1 MLHINQAMIKFRIK
15 KFKQG
20 LQMAQKAIRE
30 YDAKSI
36 LAKHWDKYFP
46 DFTYAYETVMVQN
59 GSELKEEAKSKS
71 WLKEKTLVAK
81 PDMLFGKRGKN
92 DLVLFKDKKPGD
104 VSLATATKWVDEKSS
119 EKQSVYFSFDGDTPT
134 GEASVDM
141 LTHFVVEPFTPHTQE
156 EEYYISATCVG
167 DDDMLYMSA
176 EGGMEVEEGWDEK
189 VTEVA
194 FAIPDTEEQIAKKIK
209 ANIPSDVA
217 KKDKEAFA
225 NFAIGFFKA
234 YRELNFAYLE
244 INPFVLQGN
253 KVELLDMVAKLDDTA
268 GFMMVDEWGDVEY
281 PTAFGMEAKSPEVA
295 AIEEADAKTGAS
307 LKLTLL
313 KPEARIWTMVAGGGA
328 SVVYADTIAD
338 LAGIEDLANYGE
350 YSGGPTTGETKFY
363 AETLLDLMTREK
375 DAQGREKIMIIGG
388 AIANFTDVAKTFTGI
403 IQAFEVYADKMK
415 EIGMKI
421 YVRRGGPNY
430 EKGLKDIKEA
440 ADRLGLYIEVYGPET
455 HVTDIVRMALAK

>member
-1 MLHINQAMIKFRIK
+1 
-15 KFKQG
+15 
-20 LQMAQKAIRE
+20 MAQKAIRE

-36 LAKHWDKYFP
+36 LARHWDKYFA
-46 DFTYAYETVMVQN
+46 DFTYAYETVIVTS
-59 GSELKEEAKSKS
+59 GDELKEIAKDKTWLNEKS
-71 WLKEKTLVAK
+71 LVTK

-92 DLVLFKDKKPGD
+92 NLVLFKDLKPGD
-104 VSLATATKWVDEKSS
+104 VNLEKASSWIDEKTKK
-119 EKQSVYFSFDGDTPT
+119 KQKVYFSFNGDTPT
-134 GEASVDM
+134 GEPNIDY
-141 LTHFVVEPFTPHTQE
+141 LTHFIVEPFIPHDQSQ
-156 EEYYISATCVG
+156 EYYISATCVG
-167 DDDMLYMSA
+167 DDDVLYMSA
-176 EGGMEVEEGWDEK
+176 EGGIEVEEGWDKK

-194 FAIPDTEEQIAKKIK
+194 FPITATEEEIEEKIR
-209 ANIPSDVA
+209 ASVPTDV
-217 KKDKEAFA
+217 KDEDKENFA
-225 NFAIGFFKA
+225 KFAIGFFKA

-244 INPFVLQGN
+244 INPFVMQGN
-253 KVELLDMVAKLDDTA
+253 KIELLDMVAKLDDTA
-268 GFMMVDEWGDVEY
+268 GFMMTEEWGDIEY
-281 PTAFGMEAKSPEVA
+281 PTAFGMETKSPEVE

-338 LAGIEDLANYGE
+338 MAGIDDLANYGE

-375 DAQGREKIMIIGG
+375 DAQGRGKVMIIGG

-403 IQAFEVYADKMK
+403 IQAFEVYAEKMK
-415 EIGMKI
+415 EVDLKI

-430 EKGLKDIKEA
+430 EKGLRDIKEA

-455 HVTDIVRMALAK
+455 HVTDIVRMALEGDK

>member
-1 MLHINQAMIKFRIK
+1 
-15 KFKQG
+15 
-20 LQMAQKAIRE
+20 MAQKAIRE

-46 DFTYAYETVMVQN
+46 NFSYAYETVLVQN
-59 GSELKEEAKSKS
+59 GSELEETAKSKS
-71 WLKEKTLVAK
+71 WLKEKALVAK

-92 DLVLFKDKKPGD
+92 DLVLFKDAKPGD
-104 VSLATATKWVDEKSS
+104 VSLEKAVSWIDEKSS
-119 EKQSVYFSFDGDTPT
+119 AKQSVSFSFDGDTPT
-134 GEASVDM
+134 GEPKVDM
-141 LTHFVVEPFTPHTQE
+141 LTHFIVEPFTPHAQE

-167 DDDMLYMSA
+167 DNDMLYMSA

-194 FAIPDTEEQIAKKIK
+194 FSITDTEEEIAERIK
-209 ANIPSDVA
+209 ANVPADVA
-217 KKDKEAFA
+217 EADKEAFA
-225 NFAIGFFKA
+225 EFAIGFFRA

-244 INPFVLQGN
+244 INPFVMQDH
-253 KVELLDMVAKLDDTA
+253 KIELLDMVAKLDDTA
-268 GFMMVDEWGDVEY
+268 GFMMVEEWGDIEF
-281 PTAFGMEAKSPEVA
+281 PTGFGMEEKSPEVLA
-295 AIEEADAKTGAS
+295 VEEADSKTGAS
-307 LKLTLL
+307 LKLTIL

-338 LAGIEDLANYGE
+338 LAGIDDLANYGE

-375 DAQGREKIMIIGG
+375 DPSGRGKVLIIGG

-403 IQAFEVYADKMK
+403 IQAFENYADKMK
-415 EIGMKI
+415 EVGVSVF
-421 YVRRGGPNY
+421 VRRGGPNY

-440 ADRLGLYIEVYGPET
+440 ADRLGIYIEVYGPKT
-455 HVTDIVRMALAK
+455 HMTDIIRMALEK

>member
-1 MLHINQAMIKFRIK
+1 
-15 KFKQG
+15 
-20 LQMAQKAIRE
+20 MAQKAIRE
-30 YDAKSI
+30 FDAKSI

-46 DFTYAYETVMVQN
+46 GFTYAYETVMVQD
-59 GSELKEEAKSKS
+59 GSELKKAAKEKS
-71 WLKEKTLVAK
+71 WLKDKKLVAK

-92 DLVLFKDKKPGD
+92 GLVLFRDSKPGD
-104 VSLATATKWVDEKSS
+104 VSLTKASSWIDEKSG
-119 EKQSVYFSFDGDTPT
+119 EKQSVYFSFEGDTPS
-134 GEASVDM
+134 GEAKVDM
-141 LTHFVVEPFTPHTQE
+141 LTHFIVEPFTPHSQE

-167 DDDMLYMSA
+167 DDDVLYMSA
-176 EGGMEVEEGWDEK
+176 EGGMEVEENWDK

-194 FAIPDTEEQIAKKIK
+194 FPITATEEEIEKKIK
-209 ANIPSDVA
+209 ASIPKDVA
-217 KKDKEAFA
+217 AKDKEAFA
-225 NFAIGFFKA
+225 EFAIGFFKA

-244 INPFVLQGN
+244 INPFVLQGK

-268 GFMMVDEWGDVEY
+268 GFMMREEWGDVDF
-281 PTAFGMEAKSPEVA
+281 PTSFGMEEKSPEVL
-295 AIEEADAKTGAS
+295 AIEDADSKSGAS
-307 LKLTLL
+307 LKLTIL
-313 KPEARIWTMVAGGGA
+313 KPEARVWTMVAGGGA

-350 YSGGPTTGETKFY
+350 YSGGPTTSETKFY
-363 AETLLDLMTREK
+363 AETILDLMTRTK
-375 DAQGREKIMIIGG
+375 DVKDRDKVLIIGG

-403 IQAFEVYADKMK
+403 IQAFELYADKMK
-415 EIGMKI
+415 KVGIKI

>member
-1 MLHINQAMIKFRIK
+1 
-15 KFKQG
+15 
-20 LQMAQKAIRE
+20 MAQKAIRE

-36 LAKHWDKYFP
+36 LAKHWNKYFP
-46 DFTYAYETVMVQN
+46 DFTYSYETVLVTS
-59 GSELKEEAKSKS
+59 GAELLEAAKEKS
-71 WLKEKTLVAK
+71 WLKEKPLVAK

-92 DLVLFKDKKPGD
+92 GLVLFKDQKPGD
-104 VSLATATKWVDEKSS
+104 VSLEKAAAWIDEKSS
-119 EKQSVYFSFDGDTPT
+119 SEQAVYFSFDGDTPT
-134 GEASVDM
+134 GEPKKDM
-141 LTHFVVEPFTPHTQE
+141 LTHFIVEPFTPHDQS
-156 EEYYISATCVG
+156 EEYYISATVVG
-167 DDDMLYMSA
+167 DEDVLYMSA

-194 FAIPDTEEQIAKKIK
+194 FPITATEEEIAEKIR
-209 ANIPSDVA
+209 ANVPADV
-217 KKDKEAFA
+217 KDEDKENFA
-225 NFAIGFFKA
+225 KFAIGFFKA

-244 INPFVLQGN
+244 INPFVMQGT
-253 KVELLDMVAKLDDTA
+253 KIELLDMVAKLDDTA
-268 GFMMVDEWGDVEY
+268 GFMMVEEWGDIEY
-281 PTAFGMEAKSPEVA
+281 PTAFGMEAKSPEVE

-338 LAGIEDLANYGE
+338 MAGIEDLANYGE

-363 AETLLDLMTREK
+363 AETILDLMTREK
-375 DAQGREKIMIIGG
+375 DPKGRDKILIIGG

-403 IQAFEVYADKMK
+403 IQAFENYAEKMK
-415 EIGMKI
+415 EVGVKI

-440 ADRLGLYIEVYGPET
+440 ADKLGLSIEVYGPET
-455 HVTDIVRMALAK
+455 HVTDIVRMALEEK

>member
-1 MLHINQAMIKFRIK
+1 
-15 KFKQG
+15 
-20 LQMAQKAIRE
+20 MAQKAIRE

-46 DFTYAYETVMVQN
+46 NFSYAYETVLVQN
-59 GSELKEEAKSKS
+59 GSELEEAAKSDT
-71 WLKEKTLVAK
+71 WLKDKPLVAK

-92 DLVLFKDKKPGD
+92 DLVLFKDAKPGD
-104 VSLATATKWVDEKSS
+104 VSLSKAVSWINEKSS
-119 EKQSVYFSFDGDTPT
+119 TPQSVYFSFDGETPT
-134 GEASVDM
+134 GDAKTDM
-141 LTHFVVEPFTPHTQE
+141 LTHFIVEPFTPHMQE

-167 DDDMLYMSA
+167 DNDMLYMSA

-194 FAIPDTEEQIAKKIK
+194 FAITDTEEEITERIK
-209 ANIPSDVA
+209 ANIPKDVA
-217 KKDKEAFA
+217 EKDKAAFA
-225 NFAIGFFKA
+225 DFAIGFFKA
-234 YRELNFAYLE
+234 YRDLNFAYLE
-244 INPFVLQGN
+244 INPFVMQGN
-253 KVELLDMVAKLDDTA
+253 KIELLDMVAKLDDTA
-268 GFMMVDEWGDVEY
+268 GFMMVEEWGDIEF
-281 PTAFGMEAKSPEVA
+281 PTGFGMEEKSPEVLA
-295 AIEEADAKTGAS
+295 VEEADAKTGAS
-307 LKLTLL
+307 LKLTIL

-363 AETLLDLMTREK
+363 AETILDLMTREE
-375 DAQGREKIMIIGG
+375 DPSGRGKVLIIGG

-403 IQAFEVYADKMK
+403 IQAFENYAEKMK
-415 EIGMKI
+415 EIGVSV

-440 ADRLGLYIEVYGPET
+440 ADRLGIPIEVYGPET
-455 HVTDIVRMALAK
+455 HMTDIIRMALEK

>member
-1 MLHINQAMIKFRIK
+1 
-15 KFKQG
+15 
-20 LQMAQKAIRE
+20 MAQKAIRE

-59 GSELKEEAKSKS
+59 GSELKEAAKTAS
-71 WLKEKTLVAK
+71 WLNEKKLVAK
-81 PDMLFGKRGKN
+81 PDMLFGKRGMN
-92 DLVLFKDKKPGD
+92 DLVLFKDVKPGD
-104 VSLATATKWVDEKSS
+104 VTLAKAASWIGEKSTGD
-119 EKQSVYFSFDGDTPT
+119 QSVYFSFDGNTPT
-134 GEASVDM
+134 GEPSIDK
-141 LTHFVVEPFTPHTQE
+141 LTNFIVEPFTPHSQE
-156 EEYYISATCVG
+156 EEYYVSATCVG
-167 DDDMLYMSA
+167 DNDVIYMSA
-176 EGGMEVEEGWDEK
+176 EGGIAIEENWDAKVVEVP
-189 VTEVA
+189 
-194 FAIPDTEEQIAKKIK
+194 FAITATEDEIATAIR
-209 ANIPSDVA
+209 ANVPKDVA
-217 KKDKEAFA
+217 DKDKA
-225 NFAIGFFKA
+225 NFAEFCIGFFKA

-244 INPFVLQGN
+244 INPFVMQGT
-253 KVELLDMVAKLDDTA
+253 KIELLDMVAKLDDTA
-268 GFMMVDEWGDVEY
+268 GFMMVEEWGNIEY
-281 PTAFGMEAKSPEVA
+281 PTAFGMEAKSPEVT

-338 LAGIEDLANYGE
+338 MAGIDDLANYGE

-363 AETLLDLMTREK
+363 AETLLDLMTRQK
-375 DAQGREKIMIIGG
+375 DPSGRGKVMIIGG

-403 IQAFEVYADKMK
+403 IQAFEVYAEKMK
-415 EIGMKI
+415 AVDLKI

-455 HVTDIVRMALAK
+455 HVTDIVRMALEK

>member
-1 MLHINQAMIKFRIK
+1 
-15 KFKQG
+15 
-20 LQMAQKAIRE
+20 MAQKAIRE

-36 LAKHWDKYFP
+36 LARHWDAYFP
-46 DFTYAYETVMVQN
+46 NFNYPYQTILVETGDQ
-59 GSELKEEAKSKS
+59 LREAAKTTHK
-71 WLKEKTLVAK
+71 WLAEKPLVAK

-92 DLVLFKDKKPGD
+92 DLVLFKVNKPGD
-104 VSLATATKWVDEKSS
+104 VTLEDAAKWIDEKRA
-119 EKQSVYFSFDGDTPT
+119 EKQKVYFSFDGDTPV
-134 GEASVDM
+134 GEPSEDF
-141 LTHFVVEPFTPHTQE
+141 LTHFIVEPFTPHTQD
-156 EEYYISATCVG
+156 EEYYISATVVG
-167 DDDMLYMSA
+167 DEDVLYMSA

-194 FAIPDTEEQIAKKIK
+194 FPITATEEEIEAKIRE
-209 ANIPSDVA
+209 NIPADVKA
-217 KKDKEAFA
+217 EDKEAFA
-225 NFAIGFFKA
+225 DFAIGFFKA

-253 KVELLDMVAKLDDTA
+253 NVELLDMVAKLDDTA
-268 GFMMVDEWGDVEY
+268 GFMMVDHWGDIEY
-281 PTAFGMEAKSPEVA
+281 PTPFGMEAKSPEVA

-338 LAGIEDLANYGE
+338 FAGIDDLANYGE

-363 AETLLDLMTREK
+363 AETILDLMTREK
-375 DAQGREKIMIIGG
+375 DPKGRDKILIIGG

-403 IQAFEVYADKMK
+403 IQAFEEYADKMK
-415 EIGMKI
+415 ETGVKV

-440 ADRLGLYIEVYGPET
+440 ADRLEIPIEVYGPET
-455 HVTDIVRMALAK
+455 HVTDIVRMALEEEK

>member
-1 MLHINQAMIKFRIK
+1 
-15 KFKQG
+15 
-20 LQMAQKAIRE
+20 MAQKAIRE

-59 GSELKEEAKSKS
+59 GSELNEAAKTAS
-71 WLKEKTLVAK
+71 WLNEKKLVAK
-81 PDMLFGKRGKN
+81 PDMLFGKRGMN
-92 DLVLFKDKKPGD
+92 DLVLFRDAKPGD
-104 VSLATATKWVDEKSS
+104 VTLAKAASWIDEKSS
-119 EKQSVYFSFDGDTPT
+119 GDQSVYFSFDGDKPT
-134 GEASVDM
+134 GEPSVDK
-141 LTHFVVEPFTPHTQE
+141 LTNFIVEPFTPHTDA
-156 EEYYISATCVG
+156 EEYYVSATCVG
-167 DDDMLYMSA
+167 DNDVIYMSA
-176 EGGMEVEEGWDEK
+176 EGGIAIEENWDAK
-189 VTEVA
+189 VIEVA
-194 FAIPDTEEQIAKKIK
+194 FPITASEEEIANGIRAHVPK
-209 ANIPSDVA
+209 DVA
-217 KKDKEAFA
+217 DKDKA
-225 NFAIGFFKA
+225 NFAEFCIGFFKA
-234 YRELNFAYLE
+234 YRTLNFAYLE
-244 INPFVLQGN
+244 INPFVMQGN

-268 GFMMVDEWGDVEY
+268 GFMMVEEWGNVEY
-281 PTAFGMEAKSPEVA
+281 PTAFGMESKSPEVE

-338 LAGIEDLANYGE
+338 MAGIDDLANYGE

-375 DAQGREKIMIIGG
+375 DASGRGKVMIIGG

-403 IQAFEVYADKMK
+403 IQAFEVYAEKMK
-415 EIGMKI
+415 AIDLKI

-455 HVTDIVRMALAK
+455 HVTDIVRMALEK

>member
-1 MLHINQAMIKFRIK
+1 
-15 KFKQG
+15 
-20 LQMAQKAIRE
+20 MAQKAIRE

-46 DFTYAYETVMVQN
+46 GFTYAYETVMVQN
-59 GSELKEEAKSKS
+59 GAELREAAKTHS
-71 WLKEKTLVAK
+71 WLNEKTLVAK

-92 DLVLFKDKKPGD
+92 GLVLFKDAKPGD
-104 VSLATATKWVDEKSS
+104 VTLEKAASWIDEKGGK
-119 EKQSVYFSFDGDTPT
+119 KQEVFFSFDGDTPT
-134 GEASVDM
+134 GEPSVDM
-141 LTHFVVEPFTPHTQE
+141 LTHFLVEPFMPHTQE

-167 DDDMLYMSA
+167 DNDMLYMSA
-176 EGGMEVEEGWDEK
+176 EGGMEVEEGWDDK

-194 FAIPDTEEQIAKKIK
+194 FAITDTEEQIASKIK
-209 ANIPSDVA
+209 ANIPADVA
-217 KKDKEAFA
+217 DKDKEAYA
-225 NFAIGFFKA
+225 EFAIGFFKA
-234 YRELNFAYLE
+234 YRDLNFAYLE
-244 INPFVLQGN
+244 INPFVLQGK

-268 GFMMVDEWGDVEY
+268 GFMMVSEWGDVEY
-281 PTAFGMEAKSPEVA
+281 PTAFGMEEKSPEVLA
-295 AIEEADAKTGAS
+295 VEEADAKTGAS

-338 LAGIEDLANYGE
+338 MAGIEDLANYGE

-363 AETLLDLMTREK
+363 AETLFDLMTREK
-375 DAQGREKIMIIGG
+375 DPSGRGKVLIIGG

-403 IQAFEVYADKMK
+403 IQAFENYQDKLK
-415 EIGMKI
+415 AVDVKI

-440 ADRLGLYIEVYGPET
+440 ADRMGLYIEVYGPET
-455 HVTDIVRMALAK
+455 HVTDIVRMALEK

>member
-1 MLHINQAMIKFRIK
+1 
-15 KFKQG
+15 
-20 LQMAQKAIRE
+20 MAQKAIRE

-36 LAKHWDKYFP
+36 LAKHWGKYFP

-59 GSELKEEAKSKS
+59 GADLTEAAKKHA
-71 WLKEKTLVAK
+71 WLNEKTLVAK

-92 DLVLFKDKKPGD
+92 GLVLFKDAKPGD
-104 VSLATATKWVDEKSS
+104 VSLAKATSWIDEKGG
-119 EKQSVYFSFDGDTPT
+119 EKQKVYFEFDGDTPT
-134 GEASVDM
+134 GEPSVDM
-141 LTHFVVEPFTPHTQE
+141 LTHFLVEPFMPHTQD
-156 EEYYISATCVG
+156 EEYYVSATCVG
-167 DDDMLYMSA
+167 DDDVIYMSA

-194 FAIPDTEEQIAKKIK
+194 FPITATEDEIAAKIR
-209 ANIPSDVA
+209 ANVPADVA
-217 KKDKEAFA
+217 EKDKA
-225 NFAIGFFKA
+225 NFAEFCIGFFRA

-253 KVELLDMVAKLDDTA
+253 TVELLDMVAKLDDTA
-268 GFMMVDEWGDVEY
+268 GFMMVNEWGDIPY
-281 PTAFGMEAKSPEVA
+281 PTAFGMDEKTPE
-295 AIEEADAKTGAS
+295 EEAVELADSKTGAS

-338 LAGIEDLANYGE
+338 MAGIDDLANYGE

-363 AETLLDLMTREK
+363 AETLFDLMTREK
-375 DAQGREKIMIIGG
+375 DPSGRGKVLIIGG

-403 IQAFEVYADKMK
+403 IQAFENYQDKLK
-415 EIGMKI
+415 AVDVKI

-440 ADRLGLYIEVYGPET
+440 ADRMGLYIEVYGPET
-455 HVTDIVRMALAK
+455 HVTDIVRMALEK

>member
-1 MLHINQAMIKFRIK
+1 
-15 KFKQG
+15 
-20 LQMAQKAIRE
+20 MAQKAIRE

-36 LAKHWDKYFP
+36 LAKHWNKYFP
-46 DFTYAYETVMVQN
+46 DFTYAYETIMVQN
-59 GSELKEEAKSKS
+59 GAELQDAA
-71 WLKEKTLVAK
+71 KEKAWLNEKPLVAK

-92 DLVLFKDKKPGD
+92 GLVLFKDQKPGD
-104 VSLATATKWVDEKSS
+104 VSLAKAASWINEKSS
-119 EKQSVYFSFDGDTPT
+119 DKQSVYFSFDGDTPT
-134 GEASVDM
+134 GEPKVDM
-141 LTHFVVEPFTPHTQE
+141 LTHFVVESFTPHDQS

-167 DDDMLYMSA
+167 DDDVLYMSA

-194 FAIPDTEEQIAKKIK
+194 FPITATEEEIAEKIAANVPADVK
-209 ANIPSDVA
+209 AE
-217 KKDKEAFA
+217 DKENFA
-225 NFAIGFFKA
+225 KFAIGFFRA

-244 INPFVLQGN
+244 INPFVMQGN
-253 KVELLDMVAKLDDTA
+253 KIELLDMVAKLDDTA
-268 GFMMVDEWGDVEY
+268 GFLMTEAWGDVEY
-281 PTAFGMEAKSPEVA
+281 PTAFGMEEKSPEVLA
-295 AIEEADAKTGAS
+295 VEEADAKTGAS

-338 LAGIEDLANYGE
+338 MAGIADLANYGE

-363 AETLLDLMTREK
+363 AETLLDLMTRNK
-375 DAQGREKIMIIGG
+375 DAQGREKILIIGG

-403 IQAFEVYADKMK
+403 IQAFENYADKMK
-415 EIGMKI
+415 EVGVKI

-440 ADRLGLYIEVYGPET
+440 ADRLGLWIDVYGPET
-455 HVTDIVRMALAK
+455 HVTDIVRMAVEA